1 MMSNFSYKHFTTSW
15 WLKQPHIH
23 TIYGARYVPCPP
35 IPWLRKT
42 VSTPDDDFLDIDY
55 IEHPQAHAIIVLIHG
70 LEGNSQSRY
79 IRSLAHTGIEQG
91 FHVVAPNLRGC
102 SGPINLMPRLYHA
115 GDSQE
120 FDWLIPLI
128 SGQFSNLP
136 IFVVGFSLGANILL
150 KWLAEKTSDKL
161 IKGAVAIA
169 PPLDLETVASTLNQG
184 FNRVYTHHFLSTLKP
199 KAKLK
204 AKQFPGLFDL
214 KKVLTAKNMFEFDEY
229 FMAPLHGFKGARDYW
244 SQSSAGPHLHAISTP
259 TLLVMSQDDPF
270 IPKHL
275 IPKPSQLSHSTQLI
289 TSQYGGHVGFV
300 NGRFPGFLQWIP
312 DIIMSYCK
320 SFND

>member
-1 MMSNFSYKHFTTSW
+1 MMSNFSFEHFTTSW

-23 TIYGARYVPCPP
+23 TIYGARYVPCPH

-42 VSTPDDDFLDIDY
+42 VTTPDHDFLDIDY
-55 IEHPQAHAIIVLIHG
+55 MEHPNAQAIVVLIHG

-79 IRSLAHTGIEQG
+79 IRSLAHTAIQAG

-102 SGPINLMPRLYHA
+102 SGQINHMPRLYHA
-115 GDSQE
+115 GDSKE
-120 FDWLIPLI
+120 LDWLIPLI
-128 SGQFSNLP
+128 SKSYPDLP
-136 IFVVGFSLGANILL
+136 IFIVGFSLGANILL
-150 KWLAEKTSDKL
+150 KWLSENPTISSINAA
-161 IKGAVAIA
+161 IAIA
-169 PPLDLETVASTLNQG
+169 PPLDLETVAATLNQG
-184 FNRVYTHHFLSTLKP
+184 FNRVYTYHFLSTLKP
-199 KAKLK
+199 KARLK

-214 KKVLTAKNMFEFDEY
+214 KKVLAAKNMFEFDEY

-244 SQSSAGPHLHAISTP
+244 HQSSAGPHLNSISIP
-259 TLLVMSQDDPF
+259 TLLVMSEDDPF
-270 IPKHL
+270 IPSHL
-275 IPKPSQLSHSTQLI
+275 IPHHSQLSHSTQLI
-289 TSQYGGHVGFV
+289 TTQYGGHVGFV